1 MPATPRRAGARP
13 RRRRTL
19 PPAVALAFLVVLLC
33 GVAYLM
39 ARETSLFAV
48 RTIDVHGADPGVAAE
63 VRRALKSLEGES
75 LVTLSTADA
84 ESAAERIPFVR
95 SATLDRR
102 FPHTL
107 VVEVVA
113 EEPIAVVRRGED
125 DAWLI
130 SRTGRVLGAVDRHTR
145 EELPRIWLPL
155 DDDSLV
161 VGGRLGDDQGAA
173 AARALAAVP
182 DTFPVPVFTAR
193 GSADE
198 MVLVLAGKTELRLGE
213 MHDLERKLAA
223 AAAVLRTLEQENSPP
238 LAYIDVTLPT
248 RPVGAVKS
256 QLEGIA

>member
-33 GVAYLM
+33 GVAYLV

-182 DTFPVPVFTAR
+182 ATFPVPVFTAR